1 MKPKGYRI
9 FIMSKHLLHQ
19 IESKLDELIERCAK
33 LDKENTTL
41 RANESGWQKERTR
54 LIEKNEKART
64 RVEAMIAHLKN
75 LEVES

>member
-1 MKPKGYRI
+1 
-9 FIMSKHLLHQ
+9 MSKHLLNE
-19 IESKLDELIERCAK
+19 IEVKLDELIKRCDK
-33 LDKENTTL
+33 LDEENTKL
-41 RANESGWQKERTR
+41 KANEQGWQKERTR